1 MGKSKN
7 KTLARI
13 GIFAQVNSTVEQA
26 LSVVPNLP
34 FDARKSVAG
43 EQDMT
48 LPKIEVTIRLVDK
61 PGSTKA
67 HADVRLLFSDGE
79 MLLLGFAVIQQGIK
93 PLWVGFPE
101 IAGRSKYF
109 PVVEAKGQ
117 IKKAIIKA
125 ILDAYE
131 EIKVSKKVPGLDAG
145 SSVGS
150 VLKPLTSHDGIPRVQ
165 PGSPEAREP
174 GSKRKVRPVGSGLGL
189 LGRKFLGV

>member
-1 MGKSKN
+1 MIARLNLAGKH
-7 KTLARI
+7 
-13 GIFAQVNSTVEQA
+13 A
-26 LSVVPNLP
+26 LSALSSSPL
-34 FDARKSVAG
+34 DANKSVAG
-43 EQDMT
+43 GKNMT
-48 LPKIEVTIRLVDK
+48 LPKIEVTIRPVDK

-79 MLLLGFAVIQQGIK
+79 MLLLGFAVIQQGNK

-101 IAGRSKYF
+101 ISGRSKYF
-109 PVVEAKGQ
+109 PVVECKGH

-125 ILDAYE
+125 ILDAYG

-145 SSVGS
+145 SSVGY

-174 GSKRKVRPVGSGLGL
+174 GSKRKARPVGSGLGL
-189 LGRKFLGV
+189 LGRKFLGL